1 MSFPSRFPSMRPT
14 RQSGP
19 ILSVGRRVFVNCR
32 RADSRSVPLAD
43 DDGRI
48 DRLSLPDGAE
58 VEILAWRPRGTG
70 GPRYRVHAMRD
81 GVEGWLG
88 ADDLRVSR

>member
-1 MSFPSRFPSMRPT
+1 MSFSSRVPTLRPP
-14 RQSGP
+14 RASGP

-32 RADSRSVPLAD
+32 RTDTRSVPLTD
-43 DDGRI
+43 DDGRM

-58 VEILAWRPRGTG
+58 VEILAWKPRGSG

-88 ADDLRVSR
+88 ADDLRVAR